1 MEPVDKKPSPVKTNR
16 FGMIAAAALIAALTL
31 YAIYFLSIPSPL
43 PPQ

>member
-1 MEPVDKKPSPVKTNR
+1 MAPIDKKPSPVKTNR
-16 FGMIAAAALIAALTL
+16 FGMIAAAALFAALTL

>member
-1 MEPVDKKPSPVKTNR
+1 MAPIDKKPSPIKTNS
-16 FGMIAAAALIAALTL
+16 FGMIASAALFAALTL